1 MASVVASTV
10 LIFFV
15 TFFLFT
21 SASEADPSTKT
32 QSVHL
37 SKVLDEIRRLSDLNR
52 LLDLEAQQVIG
63 DGRRSTSDRGSS
75 SSLEQKRQASLDMD
89 YGWGGGRFGKR
100 MDTLGIAGRFGRSV
114 HEDKNEHYDA

>member
-10 LIFFV
+10 LVFFV
-15 TFFLFT
+15 TFFLFA
-21 SASEADPSTKT
+21 SASEDDPSTKT

-52 LLDLEAQQVIG
+52 LLDLEAQQVVG
-63 DGRRSTSDRGSS
+63 DGRRSASGRGGS

-100 MDTLGIAGRFGRSV
+100 MDNLGIAGRFGRSV
-114 HEDKNEHYDA
+114 HEDKK